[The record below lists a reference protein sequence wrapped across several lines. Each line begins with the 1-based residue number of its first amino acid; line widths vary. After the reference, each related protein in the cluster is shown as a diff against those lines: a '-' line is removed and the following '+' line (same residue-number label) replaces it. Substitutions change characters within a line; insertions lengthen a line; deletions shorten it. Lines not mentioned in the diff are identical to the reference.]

1 MLAVVGQQLAN
12 IFAGG
17 KRKRNERAPAP
28 AVGVAPAVG
37 AASAGRTTTLP
48 ALAAGGPPPA
58 KRRGALDDH
67 AARQWQAGTTY
78 QPIGTGRCSL
88 EAPVARR
95 TPKNNFRR
103 VAAVRPTGAPVF
115 GYMPS
120 PFANASA
127 ARTPAA
133 VPPVAVLPPLDLRSP
148 SPLRTPPGGGGGS
161 PGFQPSRAF
170 FGAPPAARPR
180 RRRGRRHHRR
190 RGRRRRHRSFAEG
203 VEEKLLELRIASKG
217 AHGSTGRRR
226 GGRRDAPDQGADARD
241 DRARAA
247 AEGALESRQVGAPR
261 AAARGGV
268 RRPRG
273 GGRRARPR
281 SPRWRRRSRRP
292 PPRCRR
298 SRRRRR
304 RAALAA
310 VLALKTQLN
319 RAADSL
325 KGAAAAPASCPSAS
339 AARRR
344 RRRRGRPRWRR
355 AWAAGDAAAA
365 RAARAQPTLHA
376 ALRADRGAPARC
388 APRSTAR
395 PKEEEWAA
403 RVRRERA
410 ADARA
415 RVGRAEEAA
424 PRGGGR
430 RRRGRAAASC
440 RSGR

>member
-148 SPLRTPPGGGGGS
+148 SPLWSPPGGGGGS

-170 FGAPPAARPR
+170 FGAPPTRPPAAAPRPAAPPPPRPAPAARP
-180 RRRGRRHHRR
+180 
-190 RGRRRRHRSFAEG
+190 SFAEG
-203 VEEKLLELRIASKG
+203 MEEKFLELKIARQKERMG
-217 AHGSTGRRR
+217 LK
-226 GGRRDAPDQGADARD
+226 PADT
-241 DRARAA
+241 AA
-247 AEGALESRQVGAPR
+247 TT
-261 AAARGGV
+261 
-268 RRPRG
+268 
-273 GGRRARPR
+273 RRARSR
-281 SPRWRRRSRRP
+281 SRCARRS
-292 PPRCRR
+292 
-298 SRRRRR
+298 S
-304 RAALAA
+304 
-310 VLALKTQLN
+310 
-319 RAADSL
+319 S
-325 KGAAAAPASCPSAS
+325 S
-339 AARRR
+339 
-344 RRRRGRPRWRR
+344 
-355 AWAAGDAAAA
+355 
-365 RAARAQPTLHA
+365 
-376 ALRADRGAPARC
+376 
-388 APRSTAR
+388 
-395 PKEEEWAA
+395 
-403 RVRRERA
+403 
-410 ADARA
+410 
-415 RVGRAEEAA
+415 
-424 PRGGGR
+424 GG
-430 RRRGRAAASC
+430 
-440 RSGR
+440 